1 MLGAQNAKS
10 KHQTNSAPP
19 KLQRIPKSDG
29 TDTQTRNSSR
39 VSKTPLNTGSRAMS
53 NAPLNVDR
61 TEGAWF
67 PQTENE
73 FLQSHDGTVPK
84 PAQNI
89 AVMGGKRY
97 IVVPKNNAMA
107 VQPARVKPDKIGDK
121 PPILLDGSLTD
132 ISNMVDSS
140 AVKSRTV
147 PPKALN
153 DDPPEKANITSDE
166 EITKDVTDTVSS
178 ATTETETFDSKDD
191 KDDKDG
197 NDDNDDNDDKDTPKE
212 DQSIE
217 NMSVENESPTASIV
231 DSMPEKENAD
241 LSCKSP
247 DNKSACTP
255 IPIASTANL
264 VDEVDAEIIKTD
276 DQQLSNKEGTVK
288 KVKHSK

>member
-1 MLGAQNAKS
+1 MLGAQNTKS

-29 TDTQTRNSSR
+29 MDTQMRNSSR
-39 VSKTPLNTGSRAMS
+39 VSKTPLNISSKATS
-53 NAPLNVDR
+53 NASLNVDR
-61 TEGAWF
+61 KEGAWF

-132 ISNMVDSS
+132 ISNTVDNS
-140 AVKSRTV
+140 AVKSRTA
-147 PPKALN
+147 PPKSIN
-153 DDPPEKANITSDE
+153 IDPPEKINITPDK
-166 EITKDVTDTVSS
+166 EITKDATPSTEFVSS
-178 ATTETETFDSKDD
+178 ATETETFNGKDN
-191 KDDKDG
+191 KDEKDI
-197 NDDNDDNDDKDTPKE
+197 PKE

-217 NMSVENESPTASIV
+217 NISIENESSTASIIDCV
-231 DSMPEKENAD
+231 PEKENAD
-241 LSCKSP
+241 FNCKSP
-247 DNKSACTP
+247 DDKSACTP
-255 IPIASTANL
+255 TPIASTVNT
-264 VDEVDAEIIKTD
+264 VDEVEVASAEIIKTD
-276 DQQLSNKEGTVK
+276 DQQLLSSKEGTVK

>member
-29 TDTQTRNSSR
+29 TDAQMRNSSR
-39 VSKTPLNTGSRAMS
+39 VSK
-53 NAPLNVDR
+53 APLNVGAKTNASLNVDR
-61 TEGAWF
+61 KEGAWF
-67 PQTENE
+67 QQTENE

-132 ISNMVDSS
+132 ISNTVDSS
-140 AVKSRTV
+140 AVKSRTA
-147 PPKALN
+147 PPKSMN
-153 DDPPEKANITSDE
+153 TDPPEKVNITPDK
-166 EITKDVTDTVSS
+166 EITKDATDLVSS
-178 ATTETETFDSKDD
+178 ATTETETFDGKDNKDEKDVSK
-191 KDDKDG
+191 
-197 NDDNDDNDDKDTPKE
+197 E
-212 DQSIE
+212 HQFIE
-217 NMSVENESPTASIV
+217 NISIDNESSTASMV
-231 DSMPEKENAD
+231 DCVPEKEKENAD
-241 LSCKSP
+241 LNCKSP
-247 DNKSACTP
+247 DDKSARTP
-255 IPIASTANL
+255 TPIASVNA
-264 VDEVDAEIIKTD
+264 VDEASVEIIKTD
-276 DQQLSNKEGTVK
+276 DQQLLSSKEGTVK